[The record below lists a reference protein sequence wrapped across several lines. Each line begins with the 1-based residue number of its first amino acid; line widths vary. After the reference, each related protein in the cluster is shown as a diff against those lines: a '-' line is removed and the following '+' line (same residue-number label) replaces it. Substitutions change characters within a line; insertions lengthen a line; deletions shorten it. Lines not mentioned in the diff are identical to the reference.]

1 MKKTRIAKMLTAATL
16 SAAMVMSMGGM
27 TAFAASKEVSFKKNF
42 TVSADATIPTVTFSY
57 TIEGVDDKNEGE
69 DVKAGVNAKD
79 IKIESVTYNASSDR
93 SDLTGKKVKVNI
105 PDSVF
110 ANAQPG
116 VYRYKITETTT
127 SDDFSADIELGKDE
141 SKIKY
146 LDVYVK
152 NVNDTKEIYEFKM
165 FDALADKTSDAKDD
179 DFTSVYNTYSLT
191 LTKHVSGDMGETNKF
206 FYFDLNFEGPDG
218 YKLNYTENNDIDIK
232 TDLDLTLDDSAN
244 GTGFDEAVGL
254 KDGQSFTITG
264 IPSTVKYIITE
275 RNPGNYYKVLNV
287 VNREWTDKTFTFSE
301 STVNDLDTDKTEM
314 TKKDN
319 TVDFENHREV
329 SSVPATGIILNF
341 APYALL
347 VAFAGV
353 FAVLFLRKRREEF

>member
-57 TIEGVDDKNEGE
+57 TIVGVDDKNEGE
-69 DVKAGVNAKD
+69 DVNRGVNAD
-79 IKIESVTYNASSDR
+79 LIEIDDVTYNADSSR
-93 SDLTGKKVKVNI
+93 SDLTDKKVTVSI
-105 PDSVF
+105 PDTVF

-127 SDDFSADIELGKDE
+127 SADFSADIALGEDE
-141 SKIKY
+141 STTKY

-152 NVNDTKEIYEFKM
+152 NVNGTKEIYEFKM
-165 FDALADKTSDAKDD
+165 FDALTDKTTNAKDE

-191 LTKHVSGDMGETNKF
+191 LTKHVSGDMGETDKF

-244 GTGFDEAVGL
+244 GTGFDNAVGL
-254 KDGQSFTITG
+254 KDGQSFVITG

-275 RNPGNYYKVLNV
+275 QDPGNYYKVQNM
-287 VNREWTDKTFTFSE
+287 VNGTWTKESFTFSDDTA
-301 STVNDLDTDKTEM
+301 SDLDTVKTTMDK
-314 TKKDN
+314 KNN
-319 TVDFENHREV
+319 TVDFENYRGV
-329 SSVPATGIILNF
+329 SNVPATGIILNF
-341 APYALL
+341 APYILL